1 MIPKNIFQTHKS
13 IKYIYSKPKLCNA
26 VNTWKKFA
34 PNFNYYFF
42 DDNMSNNFMKK
53 YYSGEI
59 YDFYCRLQLA
69 VMKADIWRYCII
81 YKYGGI
87 YADVDTICKT
97 SPNLF
102 INDCLLSLAP
112 ENSTHLCQW
121 IFSAPPNSPIL
132 KYIIDLF
139 VERMK
144 NQKEIKGEHIIH
156 YLTGPGL
163 FTDGIEKYLK
173 ENNKATFDDK
183 KNYFK
188 YKEMDIL
195 RVFDCD
201 HFHANR
207 IIHLYAGQDK
217 DGWFHERYKKLL

>member
-1 MIPKNIFQTHKS
+1 M
-13 IKYIYSKPKLCNA
+13 NA

-34 PNFNYYFF
+34 PTFNYYFF
-42 DDNMSNNFMKK
+42 DDYLCKKFMKQ

-59 YDFYCRLQLA
+59 YDFYCRLPLA

-87 YADVDTICKT
+87 YADVDTVCKV

-102 INDCLLSLAP
+102 INNCLLSLVP
-112 ENSTHLCQW
+112 ENDTHLCQW
-121 IFSAPPNSPIL
+121 VFSAPANSPIL
-132 KYIIDLF
+132 KSVIDLF

-144 NQKEIKGEHIIH
+144 QIKEIKGEHIIH
-156 YLTGPGL
+156 FLTGPGL

-173 ENNKATFDDK
+173 EKNKDVFENK
-183 KNYFK
+183 KNYFM

-195 RVFDCD
+195 RVFNCD
-201 HFHANR
+201 NFHANMVT
-207 IIHLYAGQDK
+207 HLYAGQDK
-217 DGWFHERYKKLL
+217 DGWFHERFKKLI